1 MGLKLGTNRSGA
13 SNARPYSQER
23 SLLFQVDVGKLPWPY
38 VLQINEAERET
49 SPEIWDFAVSLT
61 QGTLDHRTHIDQVLN
76 QLAVDWTVQR
86 MANVD
91 RAILRL
97 ATFEMLFRD
106 DIPAGVS
113 INEAVE
119 LAKQYGTEE
128 SSRFVNGIL
137 GQLARQLGDHAE

>member
-1 MGLKLGTNRSGA
+1 MRRVGREQAL
-13 SNARPYSQER
+13 

-38 VLQINEAERET
+38 VLQTNEAERET

-61 QGTLDHRTHIDQVLN
+61 QGTLDHLTPIDEVLN
-76 QLAVDWTVQR
+76 RLAVDWTVQR

-97 ATFEMLFRD
+97 ATFEMLYRE
-106 DIPAGVS
+106 DIPVSVS

-137 GQLARQLGDHAE
+137 GHLARELGDHAE